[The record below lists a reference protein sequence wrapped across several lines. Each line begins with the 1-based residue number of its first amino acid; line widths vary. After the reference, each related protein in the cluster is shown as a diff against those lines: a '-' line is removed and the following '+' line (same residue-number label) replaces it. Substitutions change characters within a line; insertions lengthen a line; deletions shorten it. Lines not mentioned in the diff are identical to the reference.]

1 MDKVITKVLAYLIES
16 RAPVS
21 EIKASRAALDME
33 LATAQE
39 LLSSGSAPAAVVTNA
54 AVIVFREGLEAVL
67 ILASL
72 MGSLKQGENRKYR
85 RPLWGGVAVAMLA
98 TVLTWLLA
106 HGILAA
112 LARFGE
118 RLEAIVSLIAIG
130 VLLLITNWF
139 FHKVYWTG
147 WIANFHHRKRQ
158 LLSGEASYG
167 WAWPHWVSPVSTA
180 KALKRC
186 CFCKHWC
193 WKEAWR
199 WCWAA

>member
-1 MDKVITKVLAYLIES
+1 MGRASIKGLAYLIQN

-21 EIKASRAALDME
+21 EIKASRAALDTE

-85 RPLWGGVAVAMLA
+85 RPLWWGVAVAMLA

-106 HGILAA
+106 HGILTASGPLRREA
-112 LARFGE
+112 GSDCLA
-118 RLEAIVSLIAIG
+118 
-130 VLLLITNWF
+130 
-139 FHKVYWTG
+139 
-147 WIANFHHRKRQ
+147 
-158 LLSGEASYG
+158 
-167 WAWPHWVSPVSTA
+167 
-180 KALKRC
+180 
-186 CFCKHWC
+186 
-193 WKEAWR
+193 
-199 WCWAA
+199 